1 MGKDVIDPARLEPL
15 ADDAWP
21 ARERE
26 RLGGWRLNA
35 SSGYSMRINACWPLD
50 TPDRD
55 PEAALDAVE
64 AWFAA
69 RGLPPRFKLTDG
81 VVAPADLSQRLATR
95 GYAPCKETLVML
107 GHLDGL
113 AGGEG
118 DPAVRLSTAPDATF
132 EAVFTATAGDP
143 GDGRERLEALGRIP
157 APARFARLDVDGAPA
172 AIGASAVGGGFA
184 GIFGMRTAPD
194 HRRKGLA
201 RRVLRALSTG
211 ARDLG
216 AERAW
221 LQVEADNAPAIALY
235 ADEGFEAAYRYRY
248 WTR

>member
-1 MGKDVIDPARLEPL
+1 MIDPAVLEPL

-35 SSGYSMRINACWPLD
+35 SLGRSMRINACWPLAA
-50 TPDRD
+50 PDRD
-55 PEAALDAVE
+55 PEIALDAVE
-64 AWFAA
+64 AWFVQ

-81 VVAPADLSQRLATR
+81 VVAPSDLAERLSAR
-95 GYAPCKETLVML
+95 GYAPCKETVVML
-107 GHLDGL
+107 GPTCG
-113 AGGEG
+113 AG
-118 DPAVRLSTAPDATF
+118 DSAVRLSTTPDATF

-143 GDGRERLEALGRIP
+143 EDGRERLDALGRIP

-172 AIGASAVGGGFA
+172 AIGCGAIGGGFA
-184 GIFGMRTAPD
+184 GVFGMRTAPD

-201 RRVLRALSTG
+201 RRVFRALLAEAKG
-211 ARDLG
+211 LG
-216 AERAW
+216 ADRAW

-235 ADEGFEAAYRYRY
+235 ADEGFAPAYRYRY

>member
-1 MGKDVIDPARLEPL
+1 MIDAAALEPL

-21 ARERE
+21 ARERA

-35 SSGYSMRINACWPLD
+35 SSGRSMRINACWPLAA
-50 TPDRD
+50 PDRD
-55 PEAALDAVE
+55 PEAALDAAE

-81 VVAPADLSQRLATR
+81 LVAPVDLAQRLAAR
-95 GYAPCKETLVML
+95 GYAATKETQVML
-107 GHLDGL
+107 GPT
-113 AGGEG
+113 GGAG
-118 DPAVRLSTAPDATF
+118 DPGVQVTAAPDAAF

-143 GDGRERLEALGRIP
+143 EDGRERIEALNRIP
-157 APARFARLDVDGAPA
+157 APARFARLDIAGAPA
-172 AIGASAVGGGFA
+172 AIGCAAISAGVVGV
-184 GIFGMRTAPD
+184 FGMRTAPD

-201 RRVLRALSTG
+201 RRVLRALLSE
-211 ARDLG
+211 AMALG
-216 AERAW
+216 ADQAW

-235 ADEGFEAAYRYRY
+235 AAEGFAPAYRYRY